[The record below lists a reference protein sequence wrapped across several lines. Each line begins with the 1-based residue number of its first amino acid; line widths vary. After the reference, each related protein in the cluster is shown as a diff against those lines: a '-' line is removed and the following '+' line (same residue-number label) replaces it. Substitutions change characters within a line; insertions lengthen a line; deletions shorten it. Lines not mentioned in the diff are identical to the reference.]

1 MLTPKGCS
9 LLNVEIGSRSAL
21 LLKCHSSSL
30 RKSAFGLSL
39 VGMILV
45 LTSYYAGHYPG
56 HAVDVPVMPVCPSLA
71 QSEYWWA
78 PPKPTGASLALI
90 ESNGFLDDVSDAD
103 WRRMKSR
110 FHETPDCHHEC
121 EPSPAKVFCLSVCSS
136 VCLSFSLLFSSIPS
150 LSLPLCLSLCL
161 SHCLSLC
168 LSHSVSR

>member
-1 MLTPKGCS
+1 M
-9 LLNVEIGSRSAL
+9 SAEKL
-21 LLKCHSSSL
+21 FSFCALVKCHSSSL

-45 LTSYYAGHYPG
+45 LTSYYAGHYPW

-90 ESNGFLDDVSDAD
+90 ESNGFLDDVGDAD

-121 EPSPAKVFCLSVCSS
+121 EPSPAKVFCLSVRPF
-136 VCLSFSLLFSSIPS
+136 VCLSLFFFPPS
-150 LSLPLCLSLCL
+150 PLCLCHSA
-161 SHCLSLC
+161 SHCVYLIVSVFVSLILSLARC
-168 LSHSVSR
+168 GIR